1 MRGAP
6 KDNLVA
12 SIQINAEQRTTIG
25 KGMYALRQS
34 GKVPAVIYGPAVPPT
49 PIQIDARETA
59 RVLSRVAGS
68 QLIDVVLEGKAHSV
82 LLREVQRDS
91 IRRDILHVDFYE
103 VPTDRVIRVR
113 IPIEF
118 VGVSPA
124 VRDLSGVMVHLLDEI
139 EVECLPKD
147 LLSHIEVDVSVIEKI
162 GDSIAVRDIQLP
174 ETIRV
179 LMSLDESVATVQ
191 QQAAEE
197 VVEPVVAAAV
207 PVEPEVIERG
217 KKEEEVPEEGEPPKK

>member
-1 MRGAP
+1 
-6 KDNLVA
+6 VA
-12 SIQINAEQRTTIG
+12 SIQINAEPRTTIG
-25 KGMYALRQS
+25 KGMYALRTS
-34 GKVPAVIYGPAVPPT
+34 GKIPAVIYGPAVPPT
-49 PIQIDARETA
+49 PIQIDAREAT
-59 RVLSRVAGS
+59 RLLSRVAGS
-68 QLIDVVLEGKAHSV
+68 QLVDVMLEGKAHSV

-124 VRDLSGVMVHLLDEI
+124 VRDLSGVMVHLLDQI

-147 LLSHIEVDVSVIEKI
+147 LLSHIEVDVSVITEI
-162 GDSIAVRDIQLP
+162 GHSISVRDIHLP
-174 ETIRV
+174 EAIRV
-179 LMSLDESVATVQ
+179 LLSPEDSVATVM

-207 PVEPEVIERG
+207 PIEPEVIERG
-217 KKEEEVPEEGEPPKK
+217 KKEEEVPEEGEAPKK

>member
-1 MRGAP
+1 
-6 KDNLVA
+6 
-12 SIQINAEQRTTIG
+12 
-25 KGMYALRQS
+25 MYALRQS
-34 GKVPAVIYGPAVPPT
+34 GKVPAVIYGPAVQPT

-59 RVLSRVAGS
+59 RLLSRVAGS
-68 QLIDVVLEGKAHSV
+68 QLIDVVLEGKSHSV

-124 VRDLSGVMVHLLDEI
+124 VRDLSGVMVHLLDEL

-147 LLSHIEVDVSVIEKI
+147 LMSHIEVDVSVIAKI
-162 GDSIAVRDIQLP
+162 GDSIAVRDIKLP
-174 ETIRV
+174 DTIRV
-179 LMSLDESVATVQ
+179 LMSLEESVATVQ

-217 KKEEEVPEEGEPPKK
+217 KKEEEVPEEGEPAKK

>member
-1 MRGAP
+1 
-6 KDNLVA
+6 VA
-12 SIQINAEQRTTIG
+12 SIQISAEPRTTIG
-25 KGMYALRQS
+25 KGMYALRAS
-34 GKVPAVIYGPAVPPT
+34 GKIPAIIYGPAVAPT
-49 PIQIDARETA
+49 PIQIDAREATRLLA
-59 RVLSRVAGS
+59 RVAGS

-147 LLSHIEVDVSVIEKI
+147 LLSHIEVDVSVITEI
-162 GDSIAVRDIQLP
+162 GGSIAIRDIQIP

-179 LMSLDESVATVQ
+179 LASLDESVATVQ

-197 VVEPVVAAAV
+197 VVEPAVVAAV
-207 PVEPEVIERG
+207 PTEPEVIERG
-217 KKEEEVPEEGEPPKK
+217 KKEEEVPEEGEAPKK

>member
-1 MRGAP
+1 M
-6 KDNLVA
+6 A
-12 SIQINAEQRTTIG
+12 SIQITAEPRTTIG

-34 GKVPAVIYGPAVPPT
+34 GKVPAVIYGPAVAPT

-68 QLIDVVLEGKAHSV
+68 QLIDVILEGKAHSV

-103 VPTDRVIRVR
+103 VPTDRAIRVR

-124 VRDLSGVMVHLLDEI
+124 VRDLSGVMVHLLDEL

-147 LLSHIEVDVSVIEKI
+147 LMSHIEVDVGVIAKI

-197 VVEPVVAAAV
+197 VVEPVAAAAV
-207 PVEPEVIERG
+207 PAEPEVIERG
-217 KKEEEVPEEGEPPKK
+217 KKEEELPEEPESPKK